1 MSQKNVMRE
10 NAFQKDTVQTDVMRE
25 NAFQKDT
32 VQTDVVQ
39 ENMCKK
45 DEAQKNGIRGAIFDL
60 DGVLL
65 DSMSVWNDLG
75 VRYLKKCG
83 IEPED
88 GLGQILFSMSMEQ
101 GADYLKEQYHLPDTP
116 QEILNGIEQMIQDF
130 YFYEVQPKE
139 GAKELLQFLQKQNV
153 KMITA
158 TSSPREHV
166 TKALQRIGLFDYLE
180 QIYTTGEVGESK
192 HSPLIYQLAAESL
205 GTKPEETLV
214 FEDSLYA
221 LKTAKKAGF
230 RAIGVYDADGETD
243 QEGVRQTGELYLKR
257 LSEFEQYWTN

>member
-1 MSQKNVMRE
+1 MQEKFVKE
-10 NAFQKDTVQTDVMRE
+10 DAAQKDV
-25 NAFQKDT
+25 F
-32 VQTDVVQ
+32 Q
-39 ENMCKK
+39 ENML
-45 DEAQKNGIRGAIFDL
+45 QKNEVQRNNIHGAIFDL

-65 DSMSVWNDLG
+65 DSMAVWNDLG
-75 VRYLKKCG
+75 VRYLKKRG
-83 IEPED
+83 IAPEE
-88 GLGQILFSMSMEQ
+88 GLSQILFSMSMEQ
-101 GADYLKEQYHLPDTP
+101 GADYLKEQYHLSDTP

-153 KMITA
+153 KMIAA

-166 TKALQRIGLFDYLE
+166 TKALQRTGLLDYLQ

-230 RAIGVYDADGETD
+230 RAVGVYDADGETD
-243 QEGVRQTGELYLKR
+243 QEGVHQTGEFYLRTLNDFRK
-257 LSEFEQYWTN
+257 YWRSL

>member
-1 MSQKNVMRE
+1 MSQKSVMQENVI
-10 NAFQKDTVQTDVMRE
+10 QKDTAQTDVM
-25 NAFQKDT
+25 
-32 VQTDVVQ
+32 Q
-39 ENMCKK
+39 ENTIRK
-45 DEAQKNGIRGAIFDL
+45 DRFQGECIRGAIFDL

-65 DSMSVWNDLG
+65 DSMAVWNDLG
-75 VRYLKKCG
+75 VRYLKKRG

-88 GLGQILFSMSMEQ
+88 GLSQVLFSMSMEQ
-101 GADYLKEQYHLPDTP
+101 GADYLKKQYNLPDTP
-116 QEILNGIEQMIQDF
+116 QEILEGIGQMIQDF

-139 GAKELLQFLQKQNV
+139 GAKELLQFLQKQKV
-153 KMITA
+153 KMIAA

-166 TKALQRIGLFDYLE
+166 TKALQRTGLLEYLQ
-180 QIYTTGEVGESK
+180 QIYTTGEVGISK
-192 HSPLIYQLAAESL
+192 HSPRIYQLAAESL

-257 LSEFEQYWTN
+257 LSEFEQYWINQ

>member
-1 MSQKNVMRE
+1 MSQKNVIQE
-10 NAFQKDTVQTDVMRE
+10 NLVLKDAVQKDALQG
-25 NAFQKDT
+25 NIIQKY
-32 VQTDVVQ
+32 V
-39 ENMCKK
+39 
-45 DEAQKNGIRGAIFDL
+45 AQKNGIRGAIFDL

-75 VRYLKKCG
+75 VRYLKKRG
-83 IEPED
+83 IQPEK
-88 GLGQILFSMSMEQ
+88 GLNQILFSMSMEQ
-101 GADYLKEQYHLPDTP
+101 GADYLKAQYHLPDTP

-130 YFYEVQPKE
+130 YFYGVQPKE
-139 GAKELLQFLQKQNV
+139 GAKELLQFLQNQNV
-153 KMITA
+153 KMIAA

-166 TKALQRIGLFDYLE
+166 TKALQRTGLLEYLQ

-192 HSPLIYQLAAESL
+192 HTPLIYQLAAESL

-221 LKTAKKAGF
+221 LKTAKNAGF

>member
-1 MSQKNVMRE
+1 ML
-10 NAFQKDTVQTDVMRE
+10 QKDAAQTDVM
-25 NAFQKDT
+25 
-32 VQTDVVQ
+32 Q
-39 ENMCKK
+39 ENTIRK
-45 DEAQKNGIRGAIFDL
+45 DRFQGECICGAIFDL

-65 DSMSVWNDLG
+65 DSMAVWNDLG
-75 VRYLKKCG
+75 VRYLRKRG

-116 QEILNGIEQMIQDF
+116 QKILNGIEQMIQDF

-153 KMITA
+153 KMIAA

-166 TKALQRIGLFDYLE
+166 TKALQRNGLYDYLQ
-180 QIYTTGEVGESK
+180 QIYTTGEVGVSK
-192 HSPLIYQLAAESL
+192 HEPVIYQLAANSL
-205 GTKPEETLV
+205 GAKPEETLV

-221 LKTAKKAGF
+221 LKTAKNAGF

-243 QEGVRQTGELYLKR
+243 QEGVRQTGELYLTS
-257 LSEFEQYWTN
+257 LLEFQQYWMDQ